1 MRILVENAK
10 DGFITLETEYA
21 MHYGNKKLKVS
32 SLGKIRSNLPT
43 TLSVKN
49 LVITNLEPSFSL
61 YTHQPWY
68 IRDIQYPVLMKA
80 MEIQG
85 APSPQGENYNEV

>member
-1 MRILVENAK
+1 VLDSLKLLSETLITDQGEMRILVENAK

-61 YTHQPWY
+61 YTHQ
-68 IRDIQYPVLMKA
+68 IFNTRC
-80 MEIQG
+80 
-85 APSPQGENYNEV
+85 

>member
-61 YTHQPWY
+61 YTHQ
-68 IRDIQYPVLMKA
+68 IFNTRC
-80 MEIQG
+80 
-85 APSPQGENYNEV
+85 